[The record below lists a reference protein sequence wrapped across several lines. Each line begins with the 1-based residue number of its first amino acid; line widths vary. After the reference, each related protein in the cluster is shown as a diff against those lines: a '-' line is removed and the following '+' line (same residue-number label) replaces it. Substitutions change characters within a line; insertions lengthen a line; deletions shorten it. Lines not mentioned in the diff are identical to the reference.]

1 MYQPPFTISDEMLTL
16 VAEIS
21 ERIGGLTMMMNGQQP
36 HPLLRKQNRIR
47 TIQSSLAIENNT
59 LSIEQVTAIV
69 EGKRVLG
76 PPNEIQEV
84 KGAIAAY
91 DLLTDIDPLNYKD
104 MLKAHGVMM
113 DGLVKECGRW
123 RTGGVGVFG
132 EKGCVHLAPPAMRVP
147 ELMSDLF
154 DWIKQTKTHPLISS
168 CVFHYEFEFIHPFAD
183 GNGRMGRLWQ
193 TALLT
198 QWRPIFAWIPIESMV
213 KEHQQEYYDAIAIC
227 DKDGNGSAFILFMLQ
242 CIKNTIDGIVTP
254 KKTPKKTPK
263 DIVLELIAADA
274 KVTIEQMA
282 EALEMNKR
290 NAQKHV
296 NQLVAEGVIIRVGAH
311 RGGHWE
317 VVTGKVKVTK

>member
-1 MYQPPFTISDEMLTL
+1 MYQPPFTISDEMLSL

-21 ERIGGLTMMMNGQQP
+21 EKIGSLTIMMNNQLP
-36 HPLLRKQNRIR
+36 HPLLRKQNRIK

-59 LSIEQVTAIV
+59 LSVEQVTAIV

-104 MLKAHGVMM
+104 LLKAHSVMM
-113 DGLVKECGRW
+113 EGLVKELGRW

-132 EKGCVHLAPPAMRVP
+132 EQGCVHLAPPAMKVP
-147 ELMSDLF
+147 ELMGDLF
-154 DWIKQTKTHPLISS
+154 DWVKKTKTHPLISS

-193 TALLT
+193 TALLA

-213 KEHQQEYYDAIAIC
+213 KEHQQEYYDAIASSG
-227 DKDGNGSAFILFMLQ
+227 KAGNSSTFILFMLQ
-242 CIKNTIDGIVTP
+242 CIMNTINEIATP
-254 KKTPKKTPK
+254 KRTPEKTPK
-263 DIVLELIAADA
+263 DIILELIAADA
-274 KVTIEQMA
+274 RVTVKQMS
-282 EALEMNKR
+282 EALGMNKR
-290 NAQKHV
+290 NAQKHI
-296 NQLVAEGVIIRVGAH
+296 NQLVNDGVIVRVGPN

-317 VVTGKVKVTK
+317 ILHNKQISE

>member
-1 MYQPPFTISDEMLTL
+1 MYQPPFTLSDEMLSL

-21 ERIGGLTMMMNGQQP
+21 ESIGNLSAMMADSLP
-36 HPLLRKQNRIR
+36 HPMLRKQNRIK

-84 KGAIAAY
+84 KGAFAAY
-91 DLLTDIDPLNYKD
+91 DLIQEINPYKYKD

-113 DGLVKECGRW
+113 NGLINEIGRW

-132 EKGCVHLAPPAMRVP
+132 EQGCVHLAPPAIRVP
-147 ELMSDLF
+147 ALMGDLF
-154 DWIKQTKTHPLISS
+154 DWVKKTKTHPLISS

-198 QWRPIFAWIPIESMV
+198 HWRPVFAWLPIESMV
-213 KEHQQEYYDAIAIC
+213 KEHQQEYYDAIALS
-227 DKDGNGSAFILFMLQ
+227 DSAGDSSAFILFMLN
-242 CIKNTIDGIVTP
+242 CIRDTINEIETP

-263 DIVLELIAADA
+263 EIILELVATDA
-274 KVTIEQMA
+274 KVTVEQMA
-282 EALEMNKR
+282 EALGMNKR
-290 NAQKHV
+290 NAQKHI
-296 NQLVAEGVIIRVGAH
+296 NQLVDEGVIVRIGAN

-317 VVTGKVKVTK
+317 IQNKE

>member
-1 MYQPPFTISDEMLTL
+1 MYVETS
-16 VAEIS
+16 
-21 ERIGGLTMMMNGQQP
+21 
-36 HPLLRKQNRIR
+36 LR
-47 TIQSSLAIENNT
+47 
-59 LSIEQVTAIV
+59 
-69 EGKRVLG
+69 
-76 PPNEIQEV
+76 
-84 KGAIAAY
+84 
-91 DLLTDIDPLNYKD
+91 DLNCI
-104 MLKAHGVMM
+104 
-113 DGLVKECGRW
+113 
-123 RTGGVGVFG
+123 
-132 EKGCVHLAPPAMRVP
+132 
-147 ELMSDLF
+147 LF